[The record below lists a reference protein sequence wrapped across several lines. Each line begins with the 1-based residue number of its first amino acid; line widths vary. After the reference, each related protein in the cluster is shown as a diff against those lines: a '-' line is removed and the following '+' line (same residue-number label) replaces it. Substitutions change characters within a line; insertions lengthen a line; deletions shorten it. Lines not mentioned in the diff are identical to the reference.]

1 MDPRIRAL
9 VIGTAAWESAKRE
22 FVPMEPDAI
31 KIDIDITADA
41 AIYEPVRAKLPPLD
55 SPGQGSVPEPL
66 NPPIG
71 REPDPPKEERFMRMY
86 APPHLAL
93 ESMTI
98 RCIDGNT
105 EPGRHRTNR
114 QKKAAR
120 KRQKEARRRNR

>member
-1 MDPRIRAL
+1 MDPRLFAL
-9 VIGTAAWESAKRE
+9 AAIPAE
-22 FVPMEPDAI
+22 PTTPDAPAFGSP
-31 KIDIDITADA
+31 K
-41 AIYEPVRAKLPPLD
+41 EPAPPLD
-55 SPGQGSVPEPL
+55 SPGQGSIPEPL
-66 NPPIG
+66 SPPIG
-71 REPDPPKEERFMRMY
+71 REPDFAKEERFMRMY

-105 EPGRHRTNR
+105 EPGRHRANR